1 VDKNGEE
8 VRPEKE
14 AKEKMRVK

>member
-8 VRPEKE
+8 VGPEKE
-14 AKEKMRVK
+14 AKEKMRAK

>member
-8 VRPEKE
+8 VGPEKE
-14 AKEKMRVK
+14 VKEKMRVK

>member
-8 VRPEKE
+8 VGPEKE